1 MDLYGEMV
9 PVTAPLGGWGGRDRV
24 RWGPKDRNAD
34 AGTEDGVVGAG
45 RPGSSP
51 FSAPT
56 ETAPARCLSSSEA
69 EEVVQEEEEV
79 HLRLVVLG
87 RLQLSRYLR
96 KHQRT

>member
-1 MDLYGEMV
+1 ME
-9 PVTAPLGGWGGRDRV
+9 AGW
-24 RWGPKDRNAD
+24 
-34 AGTEDGVVGAG
+34 
-45 RPGSSP
+45 PGSSP

-69 EEVVQEEEEV
+69 EEAVQDEEEV

-96 KHQRT
+96 KQRRHESSAWVGQGRGPSGRRGQDGRT